1 MQPNSN
7 NSDKK
12 PADRLLKM
20 PGKRDRGPID
30 FKTRIAEYEG
40 EIMAIATRDVVTAQ
54 RTTTI
59 MQAVEIMTRAG
70 FRRLPIVDAGT
81 HHLRGIVT
89 VSDIINFM
97 GGGDKFNLVQVK
109 HGGNFLA
116 AINEELREIMTP
128 HLVTMPITGSIGDAI
143 DIIIN
148 KNVGGIPITDA
159 EGGLKGI
166 VTERDVMKVLT
177 TEHSGRR
184 AEDIMKSSVRVTS
197 PDTPI
202 GNVCREMVKC
212 RFRRLPVVVDD
223 VLCGIVTATD
233 IMSYLGK
240 GKAFEQLT
248 TGDSA
253 EVMGAPVRSLLS
265 GELHTTTPDRNIHDV
280 ALEMIRRRVGAFPVI
295 EDSRLVGL
303 VTEYDLVKAFAEE

>member
-20 PGKRDRGPID
+20 PGKRDRGPVD
-30 FKTRIAEYEG
+30 FKTRIADHEG
-40 EIMAIATRDVVTAQ
+40 EIMAIATRDVVVAQ
-54 RTTTI
+54 WTTTI
-59 MQAVEIMTRAG
+59 IQAVEIMTREG
-70 FRRLPIVDAGT
+70 FRRLPVVDPGT
-81 HHLRGIVT
+81 HRLRGIVT
-89 VSDIINFM
+89 VGDVINFM
-97 GGGDKFNLVQVK
+97 GGGDKYNLVQVK
-109 HGGNFLA
+109 HRGNFLA

-128 HLVTMPITGSIGDAI
+128 HLVTMSINGGIADAV
-143 DIIIN
+143 DIIVNRNI
-148 KNVGGIPITDA
+148 GGIPITDA
-159 EGGLKGI
+159 EGRLKGI

-177 TEHSGRR
+177 TEHSDRT
-184 AEDIMKSSVRVTS
+184 AEDIMKSAVRVTG

-202 GNVCREMVKC
+202 GKVCEEMVKC
-212 RFRRLPVVVDD
+212 RFRRLPVVTDD

-265 GELHTTTPDRNIHDV
+265 GELYTITPERNIHEI
-280 ALEMIRRRVGAFPVI
+280 ALEMIRRRVGALPVI
-295 EDSRLVGL
+295 EDSHLVGL
-303 VTEYDLVKAFAEE
+303 VTEYDLVKAFSGG

>member
-1 MQPNSN
+1 MQPNPN

-20 PGKRDRGPID
+20 PGKRDRGPVD

-59 MQAVEIMTRAG
+59 IQAVEIMTGAG
-70 FRRLPIVDAGT
+70 FRRLPVVDAGT
-81 HHLRGIVT
+81 HRLRGIVT
-89 VSDIINFM
+89 VSDIIDFM

-116 AINEELREIMTP
+116 AINEELREIMTQ
-128 HLVTMPITGSIGDAI
+128 HLVTMPVTGSIADAV

-148 KNVGGIPITDA
+148 RNVGGIPITDA
-159 EGGLKGI
+159 EGELKGI

-177 TEHSGRR
+177 TEHSGRK
-184 AEDIMKSSVRVTS
+184 AEDVMRSSVRVTS

-248 TGDSA
+248 TGNSV

-265 GELHTTTPDRNIHDV
+265 GELHTTTPDRNIHDI

-303 VTEYDLVKAFAEE
+303 VTEYDLVKAFAEG